1 MPGSADGRDPP
12 LSRDPKGK
20 GMWGGGGRQEGEEEK
35 GEGRGGARSAVRA
48 SAFESPRRVRE
59 GGGRSCSG
67 GEVAWKDSRS
77 LLSGVPPL

>member
-1 MPGSADGRDPP
+1 MGGTPP
-12 LSRDPKGK
+12 SVGILRERVCGE
-20 GMWGGGGRQEGEEEK
+20 GGGRQEGEEEK

-48 SAFESPRRVRE
+48 SAFESPWRVRE